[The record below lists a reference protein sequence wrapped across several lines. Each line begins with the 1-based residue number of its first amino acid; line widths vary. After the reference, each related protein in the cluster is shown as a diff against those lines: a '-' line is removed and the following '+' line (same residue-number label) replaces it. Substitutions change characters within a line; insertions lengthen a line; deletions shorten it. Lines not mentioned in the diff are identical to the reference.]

1 MINLFFSYREGDF
14 DLSDDIE
21 IENVSTMIAND
32 VGKSTKAIENVLITF
47 WENAKISY
55 SEKSTIYYERMNHLN
70 FEYQIHV
77 KNPKGV
83 SKKVLVRLW
92 LGSLEDENDI
102 RLYYY
107 FVYKVVSCFIS
118 QLPPNQTHD

>member
-1 MINLFFSYREGDF
+1 MI
-14 DLSDDIE
+14 
-21 IENVSTMIAND
+21 VND
-32 VGKSTKAIENVLITF
+32 AGKNTKAIENVLITF

-55 SEKSTIYYERMNHLN
+55 SEKSTIYYEKMNHLN

-92 LGSLEDENDI
+92 IGSLEDENDL

-107 FVYKVVSCFIS
+107 FEYKVVSCFIS
-118 QLPPNQTHD
+118 QLLPNQTHD